1 MTAQKR
7 KRILTKDE
15 LQRPF
20 VDVDGHDR
28 LPVISP
34 AQLAALCGV
43 STKTIYHWIA
53 AGRLDGTFR
62 KRGKHVLIWRDR
74 ALDTLFNGPDWTDD

>member
-20 VDVDGHDR
+20 VDVEGHDR
-28 LPVISP
+28 LPV
-34 AQLAALCGV
+34 V
-43 STKTIYHWIA
+43 SEGLEVHSCDEF
-53 AGRLDGTFR
+53 LDRAYGIE
-62 KRGKHVLIWRDR
+62 HVL
-74 ALDTLFNGPDWTDD
+74 DTQAPLSRRHEWLLSKSDLEAVA

>member
-20 VDVDGHDR
+20 VDVEGHDR

-62 KRGKHVLIWRDR
+62 KRGKHVLIWRDQ